1 MMCQNFRGKNMKC
14 REKDCPLSFNDE
26 NTYYFHL
33 IADHNLMICPICP
46 STSLRPRNLQQ
57 HLFRKHKIDWNN
69 QKFVD
74 LFIEKFG
81 QEDSLFDFLEIVSG
95 FIPLDIMRN
104 ITRKMV
110 ELSGGIDRLNRQIS
124 ISIVDFAGEYKVY
137 ETPTLDASEYT
148 KISGIEVFYYQLQY
162 ATGDIEEVKHFWYQ
176 FALSQISEFRQLD
189 FETFINLIL
198 FGLNLSRTSKLY
210 YNAVDE
216 LYSIV
221 KRINHIKNV
230 KMRVRILNLA
240 INHFSQ
246 LGRKE
251 HALESFQIF
260 KDLVNNEVIINKKK
274 LTNQIAIIDSLLQ
287 ENTSEIIL
295 LLKEHSKKYHYEF
308 PILIARDQI
317 TIGNLLVQNEK
328 FKEARKEFELAFKIF
343 EQQKNFNQFVKT
355 GINLVKVH
363 LKLQQYSEA
372 IKCAKYTSNTT
383 KELRISSILKLS
395 LEFGILNI
403 DYFLI
408 KDLQPKTLDDIKAV
422 FRKIKNVSE
431 VIDKIEDALVSGE
444 MDHYSPEDLNKI
456 EAQIDTFKKS
466 FSDLHGRFTQNENKI
481 ITNELIQLGLSTFSS
496 IDKNFTVPDATLRER
511 LYNILTSAEKVI
523 GYRFNHPHLLWQS
536 LLDIESKKGTK
547 KGIPSQKLAFLG
559 DAALKLAISEILME
573 HGGIDSSLD
582 ELSKRRQK
590 IEKNAN
596 LSLIFDRL
604 ELDKYILSNRD
615 VLPSDTFSTNLAE
628 ENIIKWKGTM
638 VESIIGAIYFDGG
651 VKAVKRFLVGWKPQ
665 LFVNLSNDKKEK

>member
-1 MMCQNFRGKNMKC
+1 MECK
-14 REKDCPLSFNDE
+14 EKDCELSFSDE
-26 NTYYFHL
+26 STYYFHL
-33 IADHNLMICPICP
+33 IADHCLIICPICP
-46 STSLRPRNLQQ
+46 LTFLRPRNLQQ
-57 HLFRKHKIDWNN
+57 HLLHKHKIDWND

-74 LFIEKFG
+74 LFIAKFG
-81 QEDSLFDFLEIVSG
+81 HDESLLDFLELVSG
-95 FIPLDIMRN
+95 FIPLNIMRH
-104 ITRKMV
+104 ITRRMV
-110 ELSGGIDRLNRQIS
+110 ELSGGIDRLDRQIT
-124 ISIVDFAGEYKVY
+124 IPIIDFTGEFKVY
-137 ETPTLDASEYT
+137 ETPTLEASEYT

-176 FALSQISEFRQLD
+176 FALGQISEFRQLD
-189 FETFINLIL
+189 FETFVNLIL
-198 FGLNLSRTSKLY
+198 FGLNFSKTSRLY

-221 KRINHIKNV
+221 KKINHLKNITT
-230 KMRVRILNLA
+230 RLRILNLA
-240 INHFSQ
+240 IHHFSH

-251 HALESFQIF
+251 YVQESFQIF
-260 KDLVNNEVIINKKK
+260 KDLVNNEVVINKKK
-274 LTNQIAIIDSLLQ
+274 LTTQIAIIESVLQKNDS
-287 ENTSEIIL
+287 ETIL
-295 LLKEHSKKYHYEF
+295 LLRDYSRMFHNEF
-308 PILIARDQI
+308 PLFKAKDQI
-317 TIGNLLVQNEK
+317 TIGDLLVQEEK
-328 FKEARKEFELAFKIF
+328 FRKARKEFELAFRIF

-355 GINLVKVH
+355 GIKLVKIH
-363 LKLQQYSEA
+363 LKLQQYSDA
-372 IKCAKYTSNTT
+372 IKYAKYTLNAT
-383 KELRISSILKLS
+383 KELVISSLLRIRLR
-395 LEFGILNI
+395 FGILNI

-408 KDLQPKTLDDIKAV
+408 KDLRPQTLNDIKTA
-422 FRKIKNVSE
+422 FRKIKNANE
-431 VIDKIEDALVSGE
+431 AIDEIEDVLISGE
-444 MDHYSPEDLNKI
+444 MDHYSPEELN
-456 EAQIDTFKKS
+456 QIKEQINSFKNS
-466 FSDLHGRFTQNENKI
+466 FSDLHIRFTQNENKI

-496 IDKNFTVPDATLRER
+496 IDKNFTIPDITLRER
-511 LYNILTSAEKVI
+511 LYNILTSVERVI

-573 HGGIDSSLD
+573 HGGIDSSID

-604 ELDKYILSNRD
+604 ELNKYILSNRN
-615 VLPSDTFSTNLAE
+615 VLPSDTSSTNLAE

-665 LFVNLSNDKKEK
+665 LFVNLSND